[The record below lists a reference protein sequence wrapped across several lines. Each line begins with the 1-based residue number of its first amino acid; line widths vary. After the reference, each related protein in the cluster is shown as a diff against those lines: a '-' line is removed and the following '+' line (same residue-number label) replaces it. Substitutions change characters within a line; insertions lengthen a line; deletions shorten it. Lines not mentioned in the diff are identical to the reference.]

1 MMNIYTT
8 SITFLQAISMI
19 KRGES
24 HHAYLNNA
32 RDNKWALSIQSTTSG
47 KTEEKTSQEK
57 ISRLLTTLKGQKDPR
72 LRAWIHIHTAA
83 LLHLNKVRLER
94 RVFTEKRN
102 WQVTLKWP
110 DKILKGDYRGKTHY
124 ELQFSTGLTCKHDK
138 CLIPWKRVGGKK
150 PFSGRHCG
158 DDMSTQDCS
167 IICLSNHNNTTCF
180 PLRVNCNVE
189 EQAKASNSIFARA
202 CCCAAFLSR

>member
-32 RDNKWALSIQSTTSG
+32 RDNKWALSILSTTSG

-83 LLHLNKVRLER
+83 LLHLNKARLER
-94 RVFTEKRN
+94 SVFTEKQN

-124 ELQFSTGLTCKHDK
+124 ESQFSTGLTCKRDK
-138 CLIPWKRVGGKK
+138 CLIPWKRVGGKSH
-150 PFSGRHCG
+150 FLG
-158 DDMSTQDCS
+158 DTVEMTCQRKTVLLFAWV
-167 IICLSNHNNTTCF
+167 IITIQHAF
-180 PLRVNCNVE
+180 P
-189 EQAKASNSIFARA
+189 
-202 CCCAAFLSR
+202 